1 MIEETLILTNSARR
15 YAALLRS
22 CRALL
27 VTILFQRAGWGAW
40 VFILL
45 ESRVTTQAIFWPTAL
60 I

>member
-27 VTILFQRAGWGAW
+27 VTILLQRAGWGAC
-40 VFILL
+40 VFTLF
-45 ESRVTTQAIFWPTAL
+45 ESRIQFSIMKRFAA
-60 I
+60 